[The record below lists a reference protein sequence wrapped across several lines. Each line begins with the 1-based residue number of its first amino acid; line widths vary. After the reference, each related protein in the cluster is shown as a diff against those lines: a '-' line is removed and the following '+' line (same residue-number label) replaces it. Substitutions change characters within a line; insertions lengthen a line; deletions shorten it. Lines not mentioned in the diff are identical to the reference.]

1 MGSVIVKAQRETTV
15 IIGGEFL
22 EGTRLAGRTLV
33 KDHILFCS
41 LLQNKPRYHFD
52 SEALHVYTEL
62 KFRYG
67 WVRDLGTVITAFS
80 LICAVNVQRER

>member
-1 MGSVIVKAQRETTV
+1 MPCKYSGMYKAQNT
-15 IIGGEFL
+15 
-22 EGTRLAGRTLV
+22 
-33 KDHILFCS
+33 S
-41 LLQNKPRYHFD
+41 LQNKPRYHFD

-67 WVRDLGTVITAFS
+67 WVRDLGTVITAFA